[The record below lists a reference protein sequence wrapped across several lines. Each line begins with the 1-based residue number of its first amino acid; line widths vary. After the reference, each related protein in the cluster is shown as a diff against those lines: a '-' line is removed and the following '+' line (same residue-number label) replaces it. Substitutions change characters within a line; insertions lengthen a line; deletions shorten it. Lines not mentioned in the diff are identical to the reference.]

1 MGIFS
6 NRCEALVNPVTG
18 KALYGAA
25 LEEARQKPNW
35 PRCGHSVKKAA
46 NVCSKCGA
54 PAPGGWWRCP
64 TCGEWVGNDS
74 RFCPYCNAPLYP
86 DERAAVAGGV
96 WHKTPELFAQRFEVA
111 DISRLSDSGLQVQAG
126 TVAVLLDAGA
136 VKDVLDAGRYNL
148 ESLARKINW
157 FNNPPPRSVV
167 LLDAG
172 EVVLPISFDG
182 VLTKS
187 KEFAKVYVEVVVRF
201 VGGQEAAA
209 NFISNVLKG
218 ERSLSFANLVDRLE
232 PLFRLAVA
240 DMCAEST
247 LEELAGDLW
256 RRARLR
262 DTALRLLEDD
272 LQSTGLAVVRISSC
286 EFTNP
291 EYEARVRDMVEREKQ
306 RRLEELEQRK
316 DLEARE
322 KEQQRVELEQQR
334 AMEDFDRRKRQ
345 AEFEAA
351 REAFEQELM
360 LGKFK
365 SEQELCRAKAALE
378 DEYNISEL
386 ERHDN
391 WKRLMEKRAD
401 ENATRQRAREKAE
414 RAYREQEEEEAR
426 QKATIQ
432 LAREEKAREEAAIRR
447 MAALDRQWAVTDK
460 LSRHARAEE
469 VRRFNEAEERRTRRW
484 EAVKDE
490 AQRLW
495 EKKKEEWRQ
504 EDERCARERENEIKG
519 LQHEIGVDGIRTDAD
534 IAKRIK
540 ISDALHEELI
550 RKAKAESE
558 LKKIV
563 VTRDAEVKTIAAQG
577 IVDEKII
584 AAKGAAEVKTIEA
597 ANAADVQVIA
607 AMGASDARVTTAK
620 GAAEANVIAAKGAAE
635 VNVITAKGAAEA
647 NVIAAKSAAEASHI
661 GHVEKVGQTKDW
673 NNLSSEEDMR
683 LRKELADLQARADKL
698 RAEVGSAANDR
709 MVKMV
714 QDEYDR
720 ILKRMDAINKEL
732 ES

>member
-46 NVCSKCGA
+46 HVCSMCGA

-64 TCGEWVGNDS
+64 TCGKWVGNDS

-96 WHKTPELFAQRFEVA
+96 WHKTPETFAQRFEVA
-111 DISRLSDSGLQVQAG
+111 DISGLSGSGLQVQAG
-126 TVAVLLDAGA
+126 TVAILLDAGA

-157 FNNPPPRSVV
+157 FNDPPPRSVV

-172 EVVLPISFDG
+172 EVALPISFDG

-187 KEFAKVYVEVVVRF
+187 KELAKAYVEVVMRF
-201 VGGQEAAA
+201 VGGKEAAA
-209 NFISNVLKG
+209 NFLSNVLKG
-218 ERSLSFANLVDRLE
+218 ERTLSFANLVDRLE

-291 EYEARVRDMVEREKQ
+291 EYEARVRDMVELEKQ
-306 RRLEELEQRK
+306 KRLEELERRK

-322 KEQQRVELEQQR
+322 KENQRMEIEQQR

-345 AEFEAA
+345 VEFEAA
-351 REAFEQELM
+351 RQAFEQDLA

-365 SEQELCRAKAALE
+365 SEQELRRAKAALE
-378 DEYNISEL
+378 DEFNLSEL
-386 ERHDN
+386 ERQDN

-401 ENATRQRAREKAE
+401 EDAARQREREKAE
-414 RAYREQEEEEAR
+414 RAYREQEEEAAR

-447 MAALDRQWAVTDK
+447 MAALDRQWALTDK
-460 LSRHARAEE
+460 LSRHVREEE
-469 VRRFNEAEERRTRRW
+469 VRRFNEAEERRARRW
-484 EAVKDE
+484 EAVKVE

-495 EKKKEEWRQ
+495 ERKKEEWRQ
-504 EDERCARERENEIKG
+504 EDERCARERDNELEG
-519 LQHEIGVDGIRTDAD
+519 LQHEIGVDDIRTDAT
-534 IAKRIK
+534 IAKRVK
-540 ISDALHEELI
+540 ISEALHEELI
-550 RKAKAESE
+550 RKAKADAS

-563 VTRDAEVKTIAAQG
+563 VTGEVEVKAIAAQG
-577 IVDEKII
+577 LVDEKII

-597 ANAADVQVIA
+597 TNASDTKVIA
-607 AMGASDARVTTAK
+607 AMGVADAGVVAAK
-620 GAAEANVIAAKGAAE
+620 GAAEASVITAKGAAE

-647 NVIAAKSAAEASHI
+647 SHI
-661 GHVEKVGQTKDW
+661 GHVEKLGQTKDW
-673 NNLSSEEDMR
+673 SSLSNEEDMR

-698 RAEVGSAANDR
+698 RAEVGCATNDC

-732 ES
+732 ET